1 MSDLLSFLDRKGG
14 PISPEVRP
22 GRKSLLL
29 RNEQSPVPGWVQ
41 YVQAISKSQGAKIH
55 LDWGRVV
62 FSGHAG
68 LGAPVHSSGLRPYV
82 IFVAKREDPRLP
94 DSSEVV
100 SEVFRGRVDNIRNGI
115 AFVTLISKDR
125 DTLLARW
132 PEKDLAKAS
141 IGKSD
146 LFELTMTDEGGRI
159 TNSFRKIARRRLSQ
173 KLWKDVEELRD
184 AYAHLLDNQDDDH

>member
-1 MSDLLSFLDRKGG
+1 MICCLFWTEKEVPSLRK
-14 PISPEVRP
+14 SAP

-41 YVQAISKSQGAKIH
+41 YVQDTSKSQAAKIH
-55 LDWGRVV
+55 LAWGQVA
-62 FSGHAG
+62 FGGHAC
-68 LGAPVHSSGLRPYV
+68 LGAPLHSSGIRPYV
-82 IFVAKREDPRLP
+82 IFLAKREVPRPP

-100 SEVFRGRVDNIRNGI
+100 SEVFQGRVDNIRNGI
-115 AFVTLISKDR
+115 AFVTLISKEE
-125 DTLLARW
+125 DTLFARW
-132 PEKDLAKAS
+132 PEKDLANAS

-159 TNSFRKIARRRLSQ
+159 TNLFRKIARRRLSQ